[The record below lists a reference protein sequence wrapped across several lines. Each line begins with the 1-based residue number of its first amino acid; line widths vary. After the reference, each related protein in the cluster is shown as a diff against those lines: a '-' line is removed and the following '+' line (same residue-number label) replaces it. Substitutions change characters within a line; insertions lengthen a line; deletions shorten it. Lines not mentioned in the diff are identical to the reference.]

1 MQNKATDLFSDW
13 AEIGRDQ
20 GMAKAHDPAVSEIL
34 SSVIRERKSTFLFID
49 AGCGNGWVVR
59 KVRSMSNCE
68 GAGGVDGAK
77 AMIDNAKEVDPDG
90 EYYQDDLLS
99 WVPNKKADIVHS
111 MEVFYYFK
119 EPQILTNHIV
129 ENWLNPGGTLV
140 IGLDHYIGNPDSY
153 SWSKDLNVHMSLLSE
168 QDWLNI
174 FSESGLSGCK
184 SWSFIRINY
193 RGKVRTIHK
202 RKISTKTKN
211 Q

>member
-1 MQNKATDLFSDW
+1 MQNKATDIFSDW

-34 SSVIRERKSTFLFID
+34 STIISDRKKPFSFID

-59 KVRSMSNCE
+59 KVKSNSNCV
-68 GAGGVDGAK
+68 GACGVDGAK
-77 AMIDNAKEVDPDG
+77 AMIDNARDVDPDG
-90 EYYQDDLLS
+90 EYYLDDLLS
-99 WVPNKKADIVHS
+99 WSPSKKADIVHS

-119 EPQILTNHIV
+119 EPQLLTNHIV

-168 QDWLNI
+168 QDWLNM
-174 FSESGLSGCK
+174 FLESGLSGCK
-184 SWSFIRINY
+184 SWRANSSKDFPGTLVVAGDLI
-193 RGKVRTIHK
+193 G
-202 RKISTKTKN
+202 
-211 Q
+211 

>member
-13 AEIGRDQ
+13 AEVGRDQ

-68 GAGGVDGAK
+68 GACGVDGAK

-90 EYYQDDLLS
+90 EYYLDDLLS

-184 SWSFIRINY
+184 SWRANSSKDFPGTLVVTGDLII
-193 RGKVRTIHK
+193 
-202 RKISTKTKN
+202 
-211 Q
+211 